1 MTPEE
6 LELEK
11 SKKDALENV
20 KKAATDVAAEVAK
33 KHQKEID
40 DKIEEI
46 VKRFDSVTTKE
57 AADALKEEFTK
68 SVAELQ
74 ARIKDV
80 KSTIPDKTVEKSFN
94 EVLAEVINENA
105 DKIKG
110 FQKNS
115 SPLSMTMKA
124 VGDMSISANFTNPTP
139 FIQQV
144 NQGLIWNPY
153 NRVWLAD
160 LLPQAT
166 STANSVIY
174 PKENGGEGGAAT
186 WTTGDKSQMDF
197 DLTTQSAFFKW
208 IAGIVVVDREMLDD
222 IPWLT
227 SYLQQKM
234 LISLKTAENNLIL
247 NGTSDTNPVVGLL
260 DAASDYNGDYTGLAD
275 MIIDAAF
282 GQIPSGTH
290 DFYQPTTTILNP
302 RDIVKIG
309 LQKAAGSGEY
319 NLPAGSAT
327 FANGKLSIAGLDT
340 VATTGIT
347 ANTFLTLDRN
357 ATMFLRRMSPEI
369 RMYEDFEL
377 AKANKVGF
385 RIEERVSLAIF
396 NNSAIVTGSLT
407 SAE

>member
-6 LELEK
+6 LLEK
-11 SKKDALENV
+11 QKKEALENV
-20 KKAATDVAAEVAK
+20 VKTATTAASEVAE

-40 DKIEEI
+40 TRIEEI
-46 VKRFDSVTTKE
+46 AKKFDGVTSKE
-57 AADALKEEFTK
+57 DAEKLKEEFTK

-74 ARIKDV
+74 ARIKEI
-80 KSTIPDKTVEKSFN
+80 KSTVPDNKVEKSFN
-94 EVLAEVINENA
+94 QILAEVIKENA

-115 SPLSMTMKA
+115 SPLNMTMKT
-124 VGDMSISANFTNPTP
+124 VGDMSIAANFTNPTP

-174 PKENGGEGGAAT
+174 PKENGGEGAAAP

-222 IPWLT
+222 ITWLT

-234 LISLKTAENNLIL
+234 LISLKTAENALIL
-247 NGTSDTNPVVGLL
+247 NGTSDTNPVTGLL
-260 DAASDYNGDYTGLAD
+260 DAATAYDGDYTGFAD
-275 MIIDAAF
+275 MVIDAAF
-282 GQIPSGTH
+282 GQIPAGTH

-309 LQKAAGSGEY
+309 LQKAVGSGEY

-340 VATTGIT
+340 VATSGIT
-347 ANTFLTLDRN
+347 ANNFLAIDRN
-357 ATMFLRRMSPEI
+357 ATMFLRRMNPEI

-396 NNSAIVTGSLT
+396 NDSAIVKGTYT
-407 SAE
+407 PAT

>member
-74 ARIKDV
+74 ARIKEV
-80 KSTIPDKTVEKSFN
+80 KSTIPDNTVEKSFN

-174 PKENGGEGGAAT
+174 PKENGGEGAAAP

-247 NGTSDTNPVVGLL
+247 NGTSDTNPVTGLL
-260 DAASDYNGDYTGLAD
+260 AAATSYNGAYTGLAD
-275 MIIDAAF
+275 MIIDASF
-282 GQIPSGTH
+282 GQIPAGTH